1 MAGPGGHKGWR
12 FLTNHAHVLLVI
24 AGDGDLRIRDIA
36 EIVGIT
42 ERSAHSIVQDLVEE
56 GYISVMKEGRRNR
69 YEVHPE
75 LPFRHPNL
83 RDHDIGE
90 IVRVLSFK
98 KDSSSPVA
106 R

>member
-1 MAGPGGHKGWR
+1 MPEANGSKGWR
-12 FLTNHAHVLLVI
+12 FLTNHGHVLLVV

-36 EIVGIT
+36 EMVGIT
-42 ERSAHSIVQDLVEE
+42 ERAAHSIVQDLVEE
-56 GYISVMKEGRRNR
+56 GYVSVIKEGRRNR

-90 IVRVLSFK
+90 MVALLSIK
-98 KDSSSPVA
+98 KDVQA
-106 R
+106 

>member
-1 MAGPGGHKGWR
+1 MARAVQAKGWR
-12 FLTNHAHVLLVI
+12 FLTNHGHVFLALS
-24 AGDGDLRIRDIA
+24 ADPELRVRDIA

-42 ERSAHSIVQDLVEE
+42 ERAAYSIVQDLVDE
-56 GYISVMKEGRRNR
+56 GYLSVIKEGRRNV

-75 LPFRHPNL
+75 LPFRHPQL

-90 IVRVLSFK
+90 IVKLLSK
-98 KDSSSPVA
+98 PGRK

>member
-1 MAGPGGHKGWR
+1 MAEQGRSKGWR
-12 FLTNHAHVLLVI
+12 FLTNHGHVLLVV
-24 AGDGDLRIRDIA
+24 AGDGELRVRDIA

-42 ERSAHSIVQDLVEE
+42 ERAAHSIVGDLVEE
-56 GYISVMKEGRRNR
+56 GYVSVIKEGRRNR

-90 IVRVLSFK
+90 IVRVLTDNKATGS
-98 KDSSSPVA
+98 
-106 R
+106 

>member
-1 MAGPGGHKGWR
+1 MAESARAKGWR
-12 FLTNHAHVLLVI
+12 FLTNHGHVFLVI

-36 EIVGIT
+36 DMVGIT
-42 ERSAHSIVQDLVEE
+42 ERAAHSIVQDLVEE
-56 GYISVMKEGRRNR
+56 GYVSVIKEGRRNR

-90 IVRVLSFK
+90 IVHILSNK
-98 KDSSSPVA
+98 KTAAP
-106 R
+106 